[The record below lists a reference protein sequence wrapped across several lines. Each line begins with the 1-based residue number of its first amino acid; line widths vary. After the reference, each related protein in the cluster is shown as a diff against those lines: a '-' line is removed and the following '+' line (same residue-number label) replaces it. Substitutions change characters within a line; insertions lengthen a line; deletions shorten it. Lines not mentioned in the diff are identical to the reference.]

1 MFNSLLAIVNPGD
14 EVIIPEPYWVTYPE
28 LVKLLGGT
36 PVIIHTQEEDDF
48 QMTAR
53 AFHEAITPRTKA
65 LILNNP
71 TNPTGTL
78 YAEKNLAEIAEV
90 IVQNDLYA
98 VSDEIY
104 EHFSYSDN
112 FQFKSLAAFP
122 GMAERTLVINGLSKS
137 HCMTGWRIG
146 YVAAPPQIAALIAKA
161 QGQTTHHPSN
171 IAQYAAEEALQMP
184 LHFVQQMRDEFKR
197 RRDFLYGKI
206 SQIPGVRVR
215 IPQGAF
221 YLFANI
227 SGLLGKTTPDGK
239 TLTNSVEFCTYLLES
254 VGLAI
259 VPGSAFGRDGYVRF
273 SYAASQ
279 QELSS
284 AADRFE
290 KGARALR

>member
-1 MFNSLLAIVNPGD
+1 
-14 EVIIPEPYWVTYPE
+14 
-28 LVKLLGGT
+28 
-36 PVIIHTQEEDDF
+36 
-48 QMTAR
+48 
-53 AFHEAITPRTKA
+53 
-65 LILNNP
+65 
-71 TNPTGTL
+71 
-78 YAEKNLAEIAEV
+78 
-90 IVQNDLYA
+90 
-98 VSDEIY
+98 
-104 EHFSYSDN
+104 
-112 FQFKSLAAFP
+112 
-122 GMAERTLVINGLSKS
+122 
-137 HCMTGWRIG
+137 
-146 YVAAPPQIAALIAKA
+146 
-161 QGQTTHHPSN
+161 
-171 IAQYAAEEALQMP
+171 
-184 LHFVQQMRDEFKR
+184 MRDEFKR

>member
-1 MFNSLLAIVNPGD
+1 
-14 EVIIPEPYWVTYPE
+14 
-28 LVKLLGGT
+28 
-36 PVIIHTQEEDDF
+36 
-48 QMTAR
+48 
-53 AFHEAITPRTKA
+53 
-65 LILNNP
+65 
-71 TNPTGTL
+71 
-78 YAEKNLAEIAEV
+78 
-90 IVQNDLYA
+90 
-98 VSDEIY
+98 
-104 EHFSYSDN
+104 
-112 FQFKSLAAFP
+112 
-122 GMAERTLVINGLSKS
+122 MAERTLVINGLSKS